1 LGSQSSQEIRR
12 EDFEDLWKLNCIS
25 FHGFANLFILTNF
38 VGCTFCRVNSR
49 RLEHDQHKFRIMEYV
64 QGIYSHKE
72 EIRGMYVHMGNEGTH
87 SNGHGE
93 GKEEIMNLVET
104 IKSLQRD
111 VLSHKVDNER
121 LMRAKEQQKNFNI
134 KLM

>member
-1 LGSQSSQEIRR
+1 MATH
-12 EDFEDLWKLNCIS
+12 FAKL
-25 FHGFANLFILTNF
+25 T
-38 VGCTFCRVNSR
+38 TFRSKQ
-49 RLEHDQHKFRIMEYV
+49 DQHKFRIMEDV
-64 QGIYSHKE
+64 QGVYIHGEY
-72 EIRGMYVHMGNEGTH
+72 IRGMYVHMGNEGTN

-93 GKEEIMNLVET
+93 GKEESTNLVET
-104 IKSLQRD
+104 INFFPRD